1 MEENGLRKQLA
12 VRALESGIEPTDFDE
27 GKLPLFFYL
36 SFAECQLAGVF
47 CVFFLVC
54 LLVFCLSGLSS
65 LHFIPSFI
73 YFSIWIS

>member
-36 SFAECQLAGVF
+36 SLLSECQLAVF
-47 CVFFLVC
+47 CVFFSVC
-54 LLVFCLSGLSS
+54 VLVFCLSGLSS
-65 LHFIPSFI
+65 LHFISSFV